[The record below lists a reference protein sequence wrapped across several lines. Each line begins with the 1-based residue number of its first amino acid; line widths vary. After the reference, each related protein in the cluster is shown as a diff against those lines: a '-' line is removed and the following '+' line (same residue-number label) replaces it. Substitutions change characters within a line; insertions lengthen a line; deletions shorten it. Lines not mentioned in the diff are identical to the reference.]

1 MAEMD
6 LTIPNLITCLEAAGN
21 PANLEIRRSSED
33 QLKSWS
39 TRPGFHVMLQDLYLD
54 LSQNL
59 QVRWLAIIYLKNSI
73 SGHWRRTSSSPVS
86 AEEKKIIRSRA
97 FNCIHES
104 NRKLNAQNAAA
115 MAKIARVDFPREW
128 SDVFEQF
135 DREVLQGNFGVNSSQ
150 DQMQA
155 LYNGLDILNQIL
167 KTLSTAKYGSIL
179 TALKVQSSPLI
190 AKISQIYLTYV
201 NQWMVDLNF
210 AKMELGYKALK
221 VASRLIYNGLTDA
234 SKNPD
239 AVEFFSTMKSH
250 LVGFIQLYEANPSDL
265 LAKHLKQIGKFFS
278 RLRTEN
284 PVAFMLIPDSIQVFH
299 IYLQIIESKSQLLT
313 FQGNDDDEDNET
325 YELWNKIVVQGL
337 NILSDQIQLVKRRG
351 VSLKTASAEER
362 AERDECMRIISE
374 DLFQPNVVAQL
385 VNLLLTRYFRINRQD
400 LENWKTEPEEFH
412 VEESEQERWQ
422 FQARPAATRLF
433 MFMIS
438 AFPDLVDQIMSFI
451 SEALSQT
458 ADDGLRECAL
468 QALQYGAVLIATKAN
483 MDEMMLQ
490 LLSLN
495 SNSSG
500 SALLRRRFCMVI
512 AEWVSIDCLSSQM
525 KMEVYNVLVNT
536 YLVNARS
543 DDIAVLLSATSALK
557 SCVEGWV
564 FEASMF
570 TAFIDPTFSGLLELI
585 GRLSTI
591 ECKVMVL
598 QVLSV
603 LIEQLGSLIAP
614 YSETI
619 LKILPPLWEEAGDK
633 YYIKGLVIQTLA
645 SLVQALKG
653 DSGCCYSL
661 AIPAVSSAC
670 NPKSPDFLYLLE
682 DGLALWDAL
691 VENAKDS
698 SNWQV
703 IELFGILL
711 DCIKEPSENLHL
723 ELVILSKSIAYCG
736 DCRSSSFSIS
746 EFNDQFFG
754 ITSLYISSLK
764 SDILMSLIDV
774 LEMIAQW
781 FDVNDYITVLSSHS
795 LLQTLVQQLLSPNV
809 GVLVSLKIFNY
820 LSRIVIQN
828 PSSVWSLVG
837 DDSIRSQVLDEWLEK
852 YHNVGHPKDK
862 KLLCL
867 GLTALMTTNDG
878 IITSRISKF
887 VDIWVDILSE
897 VSEDSEGPD
906 SNWYY
911 TTEELMN
918 QEDPEVTAYSSRML
932 RMKKSRDP
940 VHCVPLKSTIKQTLS
955 VDGVHQLITTLPDD
969 ILEMLKNV
977 VLDQQ

>member
-1 MAEMD
+1 MVEMD
-6 LTIPNLITCLEAAGN
+6 LSIPNLISCLETAGN
-21 PANLEIRRSSED
+21 PAQLEIRRSSED

-39 TRPGFHVMLQDLYLD
+39 AKPGFHVMLQDLYLD

-86 AEEKKIIRSRA
+86 SEEKKIIRSRA
-97 FNCIHES
+97 FGCIHES

-128 SDVFEQF
+128 SDVFDQF
-135 DREVLQGNFGVNSSQ
+135 DREVLQENFGANSSQ

-179 TALKVQSSPLI
+179 TALKEQSSPLI
-190 AKISQIYLTYV
+190 SRISQIYLMYV
-201 NQWMVDLNF
+201 NQWMVDLSF
-210 AKMELGYKALK
+210 TKMEVGYKALK

-239 AVEFFSTMKSH
+239 AVEFFSIMKSH
-250 LVGFIQLYEANPSDL
+250 LVGFIQLYEASPSDL

-284 PVAFMLIPDSIQVFH
+284 PVAFMLIPDSIEVFH

-313 FQGNDDDEDNET
+313 FQGNSDDEDDET

-362 AERDECMRIISE
+362 AQRDECMRRISE
-374 DLFQPNVVAQL
+374 DLFQPNVISQL
-385 VNLLLTRYFRINRQD
+385 SNLLLTQYFRINRQD

-412 VEESEQERWQ
+412 IEESEQERWQ

-438 AFPDLVDQIMSFI
+438 AFPDLADQVMSFV
-451 SEALSQT
+451 SKALSQT
-458 ADDGLRECAL
+458 EDVPLQECAL
-468 QALQYGAVLIATKAN
+468 QALQYGAVLIATKVN
-483 MDEMMLQ
+483 MDEMMIQ
-490 LLSLN
+490 LLALINN
-495 SNSSG
+495 SDNII
-500 SALLRRRFCMVI
+500 LRRRFCMVM
-512 AEWVSIDCLSSQM
+512 AEWISVDCLSSQM
-525 KMEVYNVLVNT
+525 KMELYNVLVNN

-543 DDIAVLLSATSALK
+543 DDLAVLLGATSALK

-570 TAFIDPTFSGLLELI
+570 APFIDQTFNGLLELMN
-585 GRLSTI
+585 RLTTI
-591 ECKVMVL
+591 ECKFTVV

-614 YSETI
+614 YSRTI

-633 YYIKGLVIQTLA
+633 YYIKGVVIQTLS
-645 SLVQALKG
+645 SLVQALR
-653 DSGCCYSL
+653 DESGCCYPL
-661 AIPAVSSAC
+661 AIPAISTSC
-670 NPKSPDFLYLLE
+670 SPNSPDFLYLLE
-682 DGLALWDAL
+682 DGLALWDAV

-703 IELFGILL
+703 IELFSISLE
-711 DCIKEPSENLHL
+711 CITEPSENLHL
-723 ELVILSKSIAYCG
+723 ELVILSKTIAYCG
-736 DCRSSSFSIS
+736 DCQPSSFSIS
-746 EFNDQFFG
+746 EFTDRFFA
-754 ITSLYISSLK
+754 IISSYISSLK
-764 SDILMSLIDV
+764 SDVLMSLIDV
-774 LEMIAQW
+774 MEMVAQW
-781 FDVNDYITVLSSHS
+781 FDVNDYIAILNNHS
-795 LLQTLVQQLLSPNV
+795 LLQTLLQQLLSPNV

-820 LSRIVIQN
+820 LSRIIIQN
-828 PSSVWSLVG
+828 PTDVWSIVG
-837 DDSIRSQVLDEWLEK
+837 DDSIRCQVLDEWLEK

-867 GLTALMTTNDG
+867 GLTALIQTNDG
-878 IITSRISKF
+878 IIATRMSKF
-887 VDIWVDILSE
+887 VDMWVDILSE
-897 VSEDSEGPD
+897 LSEDSDGPD

-918 QEDPEVTAYSSRML
+918 QEDPEVTAYNSRMIKM
-932 RMKKSRDP
+932 RKTKDP
-940 VHCVPLKSTIKQTLS
+940 VHCVPLKSTIRHILGIDS
-955 VDGVHQLITTLPDD
+955 VQQLITTLPSD
-969 ILEMLKNV
+969 V
-977 VLDQQ
+977 VELLRSVVFD